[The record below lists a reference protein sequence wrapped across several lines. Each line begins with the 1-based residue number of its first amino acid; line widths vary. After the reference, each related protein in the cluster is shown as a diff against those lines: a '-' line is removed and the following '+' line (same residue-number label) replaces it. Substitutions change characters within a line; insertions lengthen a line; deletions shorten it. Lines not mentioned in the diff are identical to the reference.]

1 MTKILLLGDIHA
13 RDRSPA
19 NRKEGYL
26 DEVLDLLWQTVDIE
40 KAWKCDAVIWAGD
53 IFDFKSPSK
62 TSHAT
67 VLKMI
72 EIVKAYQNLWIV
84 TGNHDISND
93 VLESLHEKQPL
104 GVLLHAGAHE
114 LVGWH
119 PSLPVYGVP
128 WQPDWTTGEDEWEDA
143 FDDWRG
149 VNSIGHDQEHSL
161 VVTHA
166 PIYPPAEAVG
176 KPFDLVP
183 AESLA
188 ATMNHVGSL
197 YYGHIHED
205 HGVFEVDGVTFC
217 NPGAISRGSLHEY
230 NVERQVKVAIWDSET
245 GFEQIVLNHQPACDI
260 FRMDEVAEAKDD
272 KKNFEAFLGS
282 IGTTTLSMNSTA
294 SVIQHI
300 MLLDVDSEVRTT
312 AVQILESL
320 Q

>member
-1 MTKILLLGDIHA
+1 VTKILLLGDIHA

-26 DEVLDLLWQTVDIE
+26 DEVLDLLWQTVELE
-40 KAWKCDAVIWAGD
+40 KSLGCDAVIWAGD
-53 IFDFKSPSK
+53 IFDFKAPSK

-72 EIVKAYQNLWIV
+72 EIVKAYRNLWIV

-93 VLESLHEKQPL
+93 VLDSLYEKQPL

-128 WQPDWTTGEDEWEDA
+128 WQQDWTTGDEWQNA
-143 FDDWRG
+143 FDDWADSLSRAW
-149 VNSIGHDQEHSL
+149 QPKKAL
-161 VVTHA
+161 VVTHC

-183 AESLA
+183 AEDLA
-188 ATMNHVGSL
+188 QAMGYGGAL

-205 HGVFEVDGVTFC
+205 HGIYEVDGVTFC

-230 NVERQVKVAIWDSET
+230 NVEREVKVAVWDSET

-260 FRMDEVAEAKDD
+260 FRMDEVADAKDD
-272 KKNFEAFLGS
+272 KRNFDAFLGS

-300 MLLDVDSEVRTT
+300 MLLDVDLEVRTT
-312 AVQILESL
+312 AAQILETL